1 MNGRGASG
9 SRRPGVGSG
18 FGAGAGAG
26 VGSGSGSGRGDA
38 GARPVRTLPPLPA
51 RPGARGPFAESWWGG
66 AWVRA
71 LEESSLDAGRLSR
84 GRTYARGGNVGTITV
99 TPGRIDAPVSGSRP
113 RPYRTVIRVRAL
125 TAAEWDAFLDAV
137 CARPARIAA
146 LLDRDMPHDLVDAAS
161 AAGVRLLPGPGEPA
175 PGCSCPDS
183 GRPCKHAAA
192 LCYQAARFLDADPFV
207 LLLLRGRGEEELLD
221 ELARRSAR
229 LSAGEARTRGPG
241 RYGPDGPTEATADGT
256 AEATAEATA
265 EGATE
270 GTPSDPAQDGPGA
283 RSAGSALPGTLARDA
298 LATSVR
304 PPLPA
309 PLDPPAAP
317 GEPPPLP
324 GLPGAPDP
332 SDLDFLAIDA
342 ARRAHEALTGG
353 ASAGL
358 APPSPPHDAI
368 RLAATHPDLTGRGT
382 FSARFAR
389 LARAS
394 GYSAPGLAR
403 AAAAWRQGAEGPA
416 VLESDWDPPAGNFDR
431 ARGALAAADL
441 PRMTI
446 QRNRLTDPTRT
457 FQLRYGRDARWY
469 PYRNERTGRA
479 PAPEGDE
486 DWWPEGPA
494 DRDPAAALSALMA
507 G

>member
-1 MNGRGASG
+1 MKGRGAPG
-9 SRRPGVGSG
+9 SDSG
-18 FGAGAGAG
+18 FGK
-26 VGSGSGSGRGDA
+26 GSAAADTA
-38 GARPVRTLPPLPA
+38 ARAVRTLPPLPP

-71 LEESSLDAGRLSR
+71 LEEASLDAGRLSR

-137 CARPARIAA
+137 CARPAHIAA
-146 LLDRDMPHDLVDAAS
+146 LLDKDMPHDLVDAAT

-207 LLLLRGRGEEELLD
+207 LLLLRGRGEEQLLD
-221 ELARRSAR
+221 ELARRNAR
-229 LSAGEARTRGPG
+229 LNAREARPRDPAP
-241 RYGPDGPTEATADGT
+241 YG
-256 AEATAEATA
+256 AEAPARGSSDQAARDLAEAGP
-265 EGATE
+265 EGVREAAPE
-270 GTPSDPAQDGPGA
+270 DGAGA
-283 RSAGSALPGTLARDA
+283 RSAGAALPGTLARDA

-309 PLDPPAAP
+309 PLDPPGAP
-317 GEPPPLP
+317 GEPAPLP
-324 GLPGAPDP
+324 ELPGAPDP
-332 SDLDFLAIDA
+332 LDLDFLAADA

-353 ASAGL
+353 GSGGPTAAGL
-358 APPSPPHDAI
+358 VPLSPRHDAI

-382 FSARFAR
+382 LSARFAR
-389 LARAS
+389 LARES

-403 AAAAWRQGAEGPA
+403 AAAAWRQGGEGPA
-416 VLESDWDPPAGNFDR
+416 VLESDWDPPAGDFDR

-457 FQLRYGRDARWY
+457 FQLRFGRDARWY

-479 PAPEGDE
+479 PEAESDE